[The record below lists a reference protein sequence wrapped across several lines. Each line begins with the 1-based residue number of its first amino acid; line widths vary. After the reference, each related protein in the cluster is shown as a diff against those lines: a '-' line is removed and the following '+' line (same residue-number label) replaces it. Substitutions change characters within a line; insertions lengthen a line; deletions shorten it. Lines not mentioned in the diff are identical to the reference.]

1 MSEVAAL
8 IAQRDELLV
17 KLRDIEENCEGIEN
31 EHNAQRVQELNM
43 EQTQLI
49 VQKENLQE
57 KLGEI
62 QRKLSRINDEIKQ
75 LSGTGIDRILE
86 AIKGQRWYFFKNK
99 PKVLMDRETG
109 FLWVNMK
116 YYDGKKSNGSYA
128 SRGEI
133 PSVLASLNFDGF
145 ADWKLPTSA
154 DLRRIFDTTNF
165 PLFIGDQKRI
175 TSSEWTVYCSDQN
188 AIWLDR
194 DYPKPA
200 AADSVCLF
208 PLSDS
213 LVSDSDYAGNISP
226 DNPVYSEKERL
237 QFTLNLFVEN
247 GLWPVFTDEGIT
259 QLYKKIYFE
268 KPALLQ
274 RLQEIQTQI
283 EALQTT
289 TLLSST
295 FDYTALLAGYDIKAI
310 DGSIIKY
317 YQAIQ
322 QWTLELMGRLDDYE
336 EKMEK
341 VIRDFNLVSLKLS
354 KKYEDNPHL
363 TDAENELLL
372 NRQRY
377 FQKKFSL
384 GMNGA
389 KDKILAVKKQADDLE
404 YYIDEIDGRED
415 SIYRLALLEK
425 KTRASFSF
433 IAENTAKIIK
443 NALLRIEYFQE
454 HHQFV
459 LHAVDLWERWSEGYR
474 VFKTTYREDLKTA
487 CEEDGIERE
496 VWQTWYTD
504 WQKIRFVIE
513 QKLQPVIERGLK
525 ASMPMVTENEVS
537 VPEQLIAALGIYK
550 KSIDSFFLEERKGI
564 YQKFVFQAGG
574 ELQDKFEVESAL
586 YKCTFALQS
595 ALSEIVFNCRD
606 AEDRIFILKWANSM
620 LDIQIDEILTFVAD
634 NDLQK
639 ISKEILAEF
648 AALKQKNYAV
658 YLTDAKAY
666 SEEKLRREKEYN
678 SLIFKMRKDLMK
690 Q

>member
-49 VQKENLQE
+49 EQKENLQE
-57 KLGEI
+57 KVGEI

-175 TSSEWTVYCSDQN
+175 TRSEATVYCSDQN

-194 DYPKPA
+194 DYPGA
-200 AADSVCLF
+200 AGTDSGCLF

-226 DNPVYSEKERL
+226 NNPVYSEKERL

-247 GLWPVFTDEGIT
+247 GLWPVFTDDGIT

-295 FDYTALLAGYDIKAI
+295 FDYTALLAGYDIKVI

-525 ASMPMVTENEVS
+525 APMPMVTENEVS